1 MSESESPV
9 GVNRFYLSHNSSP
22 DRSARVTPEPPADER
37 QALLAA
43 LAEVR
48 AEGRSGL
55 DPWTA
60 AALREATEQE
70 PES

>member
-1 MSESESPV
+1 MSASESPV
-9 GVNRFYLSHNSSP
+9 GVNGLHLSQYSP
-22 DRSARVTPEPPADER
+22 SERPARVTPEPSDDER

-43 LAEVR
+43 LAKAR
-48 AEGRSGL
+48 AEERSGL

-60 AALREATEQE
+60 AALREAAEQE